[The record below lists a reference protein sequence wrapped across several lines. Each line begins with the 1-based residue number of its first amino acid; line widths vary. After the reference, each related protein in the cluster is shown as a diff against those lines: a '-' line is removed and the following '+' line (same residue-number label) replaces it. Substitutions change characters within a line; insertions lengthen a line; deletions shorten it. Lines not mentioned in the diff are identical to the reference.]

1 MAMVEM
7 RKFVFEFD
15 TDESKTLYD
24 LFELVGDDLQ
34 EKELQLVEAMEAM
47 RDYKVTITVEE
58 VK

>member
-1 MAMVEM
+1 M

-47 RDYKVTITVEE
+47 RDYKITITIEE